1 MSFNPSKDPASA
13 DGLFWH
19 QVCDLQPIYKSI
31 ALKIN
36 PVFFSVVLLMLLVLL
51 WHSRRAEHRTRQFQ
65 GNENG
70 R

>member
-36 PVFFSVVLLMLLVLL
+36 PVFFPS
-51 WHSRRAEHRTRQFQ
+51 SC
-65 GNENG
+65 
-70 R
+70 